1 MGISNQLLSPNCKTI
16 LLIDKHVTFKAMTV
30 NNVNKAIALM
40 KTYRYILLHRG
51 LNMDVKILL
60 YKSILMPILLHGA
73 VIWANATARHIK
85 NLQVQQN
92 KCLRIILEVDMR
104 TPILQLHQATGIP
117 LVEEYVERV
126 ADRFYNKTMTHDNP
140 LIRGIT
146 HTRQIETRHRLRY
159 QPFQLYGTPRR

>member
-1 MGISNQLLSPNCKTI
+1 
-16 LLIDKHVTFKAMTV
+16 
-30 NNVNKAIALM
+30 
-40 KTYRYILLHRG
+40 
-51 LNMDVKILL
+51 
-60 YKSILMPILLHGA
+60 
-73 VIWANATARHIK
+73 
-85 NLQVQQN
+85 
-92 KCLRIILEVDMR
+92 MR